1 MISLEASPIMSTKQ
15 KESKKDQRQFWQM
28 AIETWQSSGLS
39 IRRFCKQEG
48 LSEPSF
54 YAWRKRLPQV
64 DESDADKEAV
74 CQSEPFIQV
83 SLPTEK
89 HGGLELVFSSGHTLR
104 ISSPADTQT
113 LTTVLSALCEAGLCW
128 RSHHRWRYS
137 YTLSLPTCGVDLINF
152 RCLRKVLCSRIHS
165 ADTCLSSSISTAT
178 SAKYCS
184 GTEPD
189 LSSGINGSKKAPLKD

>member
-89 HGGLELVFSSGHTLR
+89 HGGLELVLSSGHILR

-113 LTTVLSALCEAGLCW
+113 LTTVLSALCEVGLC
-128 RSHHRWRYS
+128 
-137 YTLSLPTCGVDLINF
+137 
-152 RCLRKVLCSRIHS
+152 
-165 ADTCLSSSISTAT
+165 
-178 SAKYCS
+178 
-184 GTEPD
+184 
-189 LSSGINGSKKAPLKD
+189 

>member
-1 MISLEASPIMSTKQ
+1 MISLEASPIMSKKQ
-15 KESKKDQRQFWQM
+15 KESKNDQRQFWQM

-54 YAWRKRLPQV
+54 YSWRKRLTQV
-64 DESDADKEAV
+64 DEPDADKEAV
-74 CQSEPFIQV
+74 SQSEPFIQV

-113 LTTVLSALCEAGLCW
+113 LTTVLSALCEAGLC
-128 RSHHRWRYS
+128 
-137 YTLSLPTCGVDLINF
+137 
-152 RCLRKVLCSRIHS
+152 
-165 ADTCLSSSISTAT
+165 
-178 SAKYCS
+178 
-184 GTEPD
+184 
-189 LSSGINGSKKAPLKD
+189 